1 MLIVRGRIMGMGRA
15 SATAYSREN
24 ITAMNRRVN
33 ASRNHSN
40 DANLTLRTKR
50 EIPSP
55 SPT

>member
-15 SATAYSREN
+15 SVTAYSRES
-24 ITAMNRRVN
+24 ITAINRRVN

-40 DANLTLRTKR
+40 DANLALRTKR